1 MKIGDRVEA
10 CGRCFEYYNIVPGAS
25 GTIIGKPENYTG
37 YVVEFDGIHNEKS
50 YDGSFYITPSCLRPL
65 TYKIAKDEP
74 VTITYEPT
82 YFSNDAVT
90 AALAYRYCNKME
102 GVKSDMNRKSI
113 RSAANPLEIKNV
125 YFNDPVTVVMW
136 NDGTKTIVR
145 CSENDF
151 YDPEKGLAMAIV
163 KKAYGNDNKFHKVF
177 KKWIPEEDEA
187 QKGANLR
194 SSDLSAH
201 FSMLFRSCTVCKHR
215 GQPANMDPCLTCSLG
230 LTGLMHPCFEPAD
243 SLDLTDL

>member
-10 CGRCFEYYNIVPGAS
+10 CGRCFDYYNIVPGAS
-25 GTIIGKPENYTG
+25 GTIVGKPENYTG
-37 YVVEFDGIHNEKS
+37 YVVEFDGIRNEKS
-50 YDGSFYITPSCLRPL
+50 YDGSFYITPSCLKL
-65 TYKIAKDEP
+65 VTHKIAKDEP
-74 VTITYEPT
+74 VTITYESTCFNPA
-82 YFSNDAVT
+82 DVT
-90 AALAYRYCNKME
+90 AALAFRYSNKVE
-102 GVKSDMNRKSI
+102 RAKSDMNHNCKQN
-113 RSAANPLEIKNV
+113 AVDPLEIKNV

-163 KKAYGNDNKFHKVF
+163 KKAYGNDSKFHKVF

-215 GQPANMDPCLTCSLG
+215 GQPADMDPCLTCSLC

-243 SLDLTDL
+243 SED

>member
-90 AALAYRYCNKME
+90 AAL
-102 GVKSDMNRKSI
+102 
-113 RSAANPLEIKNV
+113 EIKNV

-163 KKAYGNDNKFHKVF
+163 KKAYGNDSKFHKVF

-194 SSDLSAH
+194 SSNLSAH

-215 GQPANMDPCLTCSLG
+215 GQPANMDPCLTCSLC

>member
-25 GTIIGKPENYTG
+25 GTIVGKPENYTG
-37 YVVEFDGIHNEKS
+37 YVVEFDGIRNEKS
-50 YDGSFYITPSCLRPL
+50 YNGSFYITPSCLRPL
-65 TYKIAKDEP
+65 TYKS
-74 VTITYEPT
+74 T
-82 YFSNDAVT
+82 YFSPVDIT
-90 AALAYRYCNKME
+90 AALAFTYSNVVE
-102 GVKSDMNRKSI
+102 GAKSDMNRKCN

-125 YFNDPVTVVMW
+125 YFNHPVTVVIW

-177 KKWIPEEDEA
+177 KKWIPDEDVSEKEVPEEDVSE
-187 QKGANLR
+187 KELILDSV
-194 SSDLSAH
+194 SSASLNT
-201 FSMLFRSCTVCKHR
+201 LFRSCAACKHK
-215 GQPANMDPCLTCSLG
+215 GQPTNMDPCYTCSRG
-230 LTGLMHPCFEPAD
+230 LIGLMHPCFEPAD
-243 SLDLTDL
+243 SED

>member
-10 CGRCFEYYNIVPGAS
+10 CGRCFEYYNIAPGAS
-25 GTIIGKPENYTG
+25 GTIVGKPENYTG
-37 YVVEFDGIHNEKS
+37 YVVEFDGIRNEKS
-50 YDGSFYITPSCLRPL
+50 YDGSFYITPSCLRL
-65 TYKIAKDEP
+65 VTYKAI
-74 VTITYEPT
+74 
-82 YFSNDAVT
+82 T
-90 AALAYRYCNKME
+90 AALFGYYNKTE

-163 KKAYGNDNKFHKVF
+163 KKAYGNDSKFHKVF
-177 KKWIPEEDEA
+177 KKWIPDEDNAE
-187 QKGANLR
+187 KRVNLR
-194 SSDLSAH
+194 NSASSASLNA
-201 FSMLFRSCTVCKHR
+201 LFRSCTVCKHR
-215 GQPANMDPCLTCSLG
+215 DQTANMDPCYTCSL
-230 LTGLMHPCFEPAD
+230 GLMHPCFEPTD
-243 SLDLTDL
+243 SED

>member
-25 GTIIGKPENYTG
+25 GTIIGKPKNYTG
-37 YVVEFDGIHNEKS
+37 YVVEFDGILNEKT
-50 YDGSFYITPSCLRPL
+50 YDGMFYITPSCLRPL

-82 YFSNDAVT
+82 YFSLADVT

-102 GVKSDMNRKSI
+102 GVKTDMNRKCN

-177 KKWIPEEDEA
+177 KKWIPDEDDAE
-187 QKGANLR
+187 KRVNLR
-194 SSDLSAH
+194 NSASSASLNA
-201 FSMLFRSCTVCKHR
+201 LFRSCTVCKHR
-215 GQPANMDPCLTCSLG
+215 DQTANMDPCYTCSL
-230 LTGLMHPCFEPAD
+230 GLMHPCFEPSD
-243 SLDLTDL
+243 SED

>member
-1 MKIGDRVEA
+1 MNVGDMVMVRNSCRTHHMRCNNRIGQVDYIDITLIYPIGVRIEGVVNKNT
-10 CGRCFEYYNIVPGAS
+10 GSGCFYFKEDDLLA
-25 GTIIGKPENYTG
+25 IGGETKKKEDSTM
-37 YVVEFDGIHNEKS
+37 FKCD
-50 YDGSFYITPSCLRPL
+50 PL
-65 TYKIAKDEP
+65 T
-74 VTITYEPT
+74 
-82 YFSNDAVT
+82 
-90 AALAYRYCNKME
+90 
-102 GVKSDMNRKSI
+102 
-113 RSAANPLEIKNV
+113 IKNV

-215 GQPANMDPCLTCSLG
+215 GQPANMDPCLTCRLG
-230 LTGLMHPCFEPAD
+230 LTGFMHPCFEPAD
-243 SLDLTDL
+243 SED